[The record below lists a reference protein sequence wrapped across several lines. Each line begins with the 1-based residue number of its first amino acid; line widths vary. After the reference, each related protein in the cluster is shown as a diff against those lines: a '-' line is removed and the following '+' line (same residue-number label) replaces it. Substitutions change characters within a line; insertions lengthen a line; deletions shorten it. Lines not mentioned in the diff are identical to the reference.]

1 MLYAAFDV
9 DDTDTECDSS
19 LSESDNSGVESQTEV
34 SAVVCSRI
42 SVRLRIGSSKESLTL
57 CQLKTMKVA
66 SSVFVYFR

>member
-57 CQLKTMKVA
+57 CQLTMKVA
-66 SSVFVYFR
+66 SSVFVYFI